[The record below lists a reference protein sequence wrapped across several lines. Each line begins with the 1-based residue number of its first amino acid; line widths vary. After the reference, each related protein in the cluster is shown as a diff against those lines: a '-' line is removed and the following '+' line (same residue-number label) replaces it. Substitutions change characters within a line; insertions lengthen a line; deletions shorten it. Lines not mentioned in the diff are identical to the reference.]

1 MKRIMKPRGTPRQ
14 WAWANVLAKKAG
26 YAGVGAFI
34 REEHPDKSAA
44 PKVFGTGVKQM
55 SKVIADLKRKAR

>member
-26 YAGVGAFI
+26 FSGVGAFI
-34 REEHPDKSAA
+34 REEHPEKKAA
-44 PKVFGTGVKQM
+44 PKVFKTGVSQM
-55 SKVIADLKRKAR
+55 SRLIADLKKKAR

>member
-34 REEHPDKSAA
+34 KEEHPEKKAA
-44 PKVFGTGVKQM
+44 PKTFTSGVKQM
-55 SKVIADLKRKAR
+55 SSLIGDLKRKAR